1 MSAGGFTDAL
11 KRVARG
17 ETLDGAEAAEA
28 FASLMRGEVSEARIA
43 AFLTALA
50 LRKPTV
56 EEITGAVRAMRGAM
70 RSIHAPTNA
79 IDVCGTGGDGLA
91 TLNVSTA
98 VSFVVAACGVPVAK
112 HGNRSASSQTGA
124 ADVLEA
130 LGIRI
135 DLAPEQAEACLA
147 EHNFCFLFAP
157 QYHPAMK
164 HVAAVR
170 RELGF
175 RTIFNLIGPL
185 ANPAKVRRQLIGV
198 FSAEWIDTVAAVLR
212 ELGADAAWIVHSTD
226 GMDEISLSAP
236 TDVAVLSR
244 GTVERREITPEDAA
258 LPRAPAAALRGGD
271 ASENAHAIR
280 ALLSGTTSPFRDI
293 VLLNAAAALIVAE
306 KARDLKDG
314 ANVAAEAIDSGG
326 ARNVLAAV
334 AQFSCQ
340 ASA

>member
-1 MSAGGFTDAL
+1 MSTDGFSGAL
-11 KRVARG
+11 KRVAAG
-17 ETLDGAEAAEA
+17 ETLDGEEAADA
-28 FASLMRGEVSEARIA
+28 FSAIMRGEVSDARIA
-43 AFLTALA
+43 GFLTALA
-50 LRKPTV
+50 VRKPTV
-56 EEITGAVRAMRGAM
+56 QEITGAVRAMRGAM
-70 RSIHAPTNA
+70 QSIRAPANA

-112 HGNRSASSQTGA
+112 HGNRSISSQTGA

-135 DLAPEQAEACLA
+135 DLAPEQAEQCLGQ
-147 EHNFCFLFAP
+147 NGFCFLFAP

-185 ANPAKVRRQLIGV
+185 SNPAKVRRQLIGV
-198 FSAEWIDTVAAVLR
+198 FSAGWIDIVAAVLR
-212 ELGADAAWIVHSTD
+212 ELETEAAWVAHSAD
-226 GMDEISLSAP
+226 GMDEISISAP
-236 TDVAVLSR
+236 THVAVLS
-244 GTVERREITPEDAA
+244 GQAIIRREVVPEEAA
-258 LPRAPAAALRGGD
+258 LPRTPTSALRGGD

-280 ALLSGTTSPFRDI
+280 TLLSGAPSPFRDI
-293 VLLNAAAALIVAE
+293 VLLNAAAALVVAE
-306 KARDLKDG
+306 KAHALKDG
-314 ANVAAEAIDSGG
+314 VEIAAEAIDSGR
-326 ARNVLAAV
+326 ARNVLAAA

-340 ASA
+340 VSA

>member
-1 MSAGGFTDAL
+1 
-11 KRVARG
+11 
-17 ETLDGAEAAEA
+17 
-28 FASLMRGEVSEARIA
+28 
-43 AFLTALA
+43 
-50 LRKPTV
+50 
-56 EEITGAVRAMRGAM
+56 
-70 RSIHAPTNA
+70 
-79 IDVCGTGGDGLA
+79 
-91 TLNVSTA
+91 
-98 VSFVVAACGVPVAK
+98 VVAACGVPVAK

-212 ELGADAAWIVHSTD
+212 ELGTEAAWVVHSTD

-258 LPRAPAAALRGGD
+258 LPRAPAAALHGGD